1 MATSA
6 FKSTTKRTPIGAS
19 KAPPEDSAAFDR
31 KSSHRRSR
39 SLSCFSRGL
48 PERTP
53 AADDYDDNPVPS
65 RGRFVNK
72 VRGSGFPEISLDDLA
87 VELFDSSADRSRS
100 VARSSEATPAG
111 SASQRRGR
119 SVSRHGPRVG
129 GGGGG
134 DVRGDT
140 GNNSAGGRVVS
151 ESKGNSSRRR
161 SVSVAR
167 YQKSDSESDLDHTHN
182 RSTVK
187 SRNFVTGNNQT
198 PLSRKST
205 DSNFRPALRRSLSQ
219 KDFKSHDGYS
229 SQSSVLTDDEGTDA
243 YSNKNGVE
251 KTIRAVYS
259 EKKAEHPAGNDV
271 KSGLYEVM
279 RKELRHAV
287 EEIRSELEIANEKTK
302 SAVSAP
308 GDLRSNS
315 TDVLQAVSSIR
326 KNYSSKLEQSEKRKQ
341 DLLAEIVLEE
351 QHSRELSKI
360 VKELLPEPN
369 NIVAADRSSRTRRRS
384 NDRGRMSK
392 RLTEEAER
400 YIEDFISNVEDT
412 DISSIDGERSD
423 TSSSIGGIT
432 KHETYLSPA
441 FATPLPVA
449 MDGVLLPWLLWETS
463 NDATPI
469 GCKNKNEP
477 QGVIKMQDQS
487 NQSVSSHGS
496 WSPGIVDA
504 LSINMEDAGSKVGG
518 YRSYEC
524 QSRLDGSNGSQFD
537 MEDNNGE
544 LVPVVSCY
552 MGGSGEIR
560 EEQQQKEVQD
570 INDWL
575 PITKSRNA
583 TWWYSAF
590 HNVTAMVGAGVLGLP
605 YAMGPGVA
613 VLVLSWIITLY
624 TLWQMVEMHE
634 IVPGKRF
641 DRYHEL
647 GQHAFGEKL
656 GLYIVVPQQ
665 LMVEVGTCI
674 VYMITG
680 GNSLKKIHS
689 TVCPD
694 CKPIKTTYFIMIF
707 ASVHFVLSHLPSLNS
722 IASVSL
728 AAAVMSLSYSTI
740 AWGASL
746 HKGVESQVQYG
757 PRASTAAGNTF
768 NFFSALGDVAF
779 AFAGHNVVL
788 EIQATIPST
797 PEKPSKKPM
806 WKGVVLAY
814 IVVALCYLPVA
825 LIGYWVFGNHVED
838 NILISLE
845 KPAWL
850 IVLANCF
857 VVVHVY
863 AMPVFDM
870 AELFLLKKMKFKPS
884 LFLRFI
890 TRNVIVA
897 FTLFV
902 GITFPFFG
910 GLLGFFGG
918 FAFAPTTYYLP
929 CIMWL
934 VICKP
939 KRFGLSWFANWF
951 CIIVGVSLML
961 LAPIGALRNLILQA
975 KDFKFYS

>member
-134 DVRGDT
+134 GGGGGDVRGGT

-187 SRNFVTGNNQT
+187 SRNFVSGNNQT

-259 EKKAEHPAGNDV
+259 EKKA
-271 KSGLYEVM
+271 
-279 RKELRHAV
+279 
-287 EEIRSELEIANEKTK
+287 NEKTK

-315 TDVLQAVSSIR
+315 KDVLQAVSSIR

-441 FATPLPVA
+441 FSTPLPVA
-449 MDGVLLPWLLWETS
+449 MDGVVLPWLLWETS

-469 GCKNKNEP
+469 GRKNKNEP

-496 WSPGIVDA
+496 WSPGIVDS

-524 QSRLDGSNGSQFD
+524 QSRLGGSNGSQFD
-537 MEDNNGE
+537 MEE
-544 LVPVVSCY
+544 YL
-552 MGGSGEIR
+552 
-560 EEQQQKEVQD
+560 Q
-570 INDWL
+570 
-575 PITKSRNA
+575 
-583 TWWYSAF
+583 
-590 HNVTAMVGAGVLGLP
+590 
-605 YAMGPGVA
+605 
-613 VLVLSWIITLY
+613 
-624 TLWQMVEMHE
+624 
-634 IVPGKRF
+634 
-641 DRYHEL
+641 
-647 GQHAFGEKL
+647 
-656 GLYIVVPQQ
+656 
-665 LMVEVGTCI
+665 
-674 VYMITG
+674 
-680 GNSLKKIHS
+680 LKKN
-689 TVCPD
+689 D
-694 CKPIKTTYFIMIF
+694 DLLFERLK
-707 ASVHFVLSHLPSLNS
+707 
-722 IASVSL
+722 
-728 AAAVMSLSYSTI
+728 
-740 AWGASL
+740 
-746 HKGVESQVQYG
+746 QQ
-757 PRASTAAGNTF
+757 RR
-768 NFFSALGDVAF
+768 
-779 AFAGHNVVL
+779 
-788 EIQATIPST
+788 
-797 PEKPSKKPM
+797 
-806 WKGVVLAY
+806 
-814 IVVALCYLPVA
+814 
-825 LIGYWVFGNHVED
+825 
-838 NILISLE
+838 IS
-845 KPAWL
+845 
-850 IVLANCF
+850 
-857 VVVHVY
+857 
-863 AMPVFDM
+863 
-870 AELFLLKKMKFKPS
+870 S
-884 LFLRFI
+884 
-890 TRNVIVA
+890 
-897 FTLFV
+897 
-902 GITFPFFG
+902 G
-910 GLLGFFGG
+910 GLL
-918 FAFAPTTYYLP
+918 L
-929 CIMWL
+929 CN
-934 VICKP
+934 
-939 KRFGLSWFANWF
+939 R
-951 CIIVGVSLML
+951 ML
-961 LAPIGALRNLILQA
+961 
-975 KDFKFYS
+975 F

>member
-19 KAPPEDSAAFDR
+19 KAPPEDSASFNR
-31 KSSHRRSR
+31 KASHRRSR

-65 RGRFVNK
+65 RGRFVNT

-100 VARSSEATPAG
+100 VARSTEATPAD
-111 SASQRRGR
+111 SASLRRGR
-119 SVSRHGPRVG
+119 SVSRHGPRI

-134 DVRGDT
+134 DVRGGT

-167 YQKSDSESDLDHTHN
+167 YQMSDSE
-182 RSTVK
+182 
-187 SRNFVTGNNQT
+187 
-198 PLSRKST
+198 
-205 DSNFRPALRRSLSQ
+205 
-219 KDFKSHDGYS
+219 
-229 SQSSVLTDDEGTDA
+229 SQSSVLTDDEGRDA

-287 EEIRSELEIANEKTK
+287 EEIRTELEIANEKTK
-302 SAVSAP
+302 STVSAP

-315 TDVLQAVSSIR
+315 KDVLQAVSSIR

-412 DISSIDGERSD
+412 DISSVDGERSD

-441 FATPLPVA
+441 FSTPLPVT
-449 MDGVLLPWLLWETS
+449 MDGVVLPWLQWETS

-477 QGVIKMQDQS
+477 QGVIKVQDQS

-518 YRSYEC
+518 YRSYQC
-524 QSRLDGSNGSQFD
+524 QSPLDGSNGSQFD
-537 MEDNNGE
+537 MEE
-544 LVPVVSCY
+544 YL
-552 MGGSGEIR
+552 
-560 EEQQQKEVQD
+560 Q
-570 INDWL
+570 
-575 PITKSRNA
+575 
-583 TWWYSAF
+583 
-590 HNVTAMVGAGVLGLP
+590 
-605 YAMGPGVA
+605 
-613 VLVLSWIITLY
+613 
-624 TLWQMVEMHE
+624 
-634 IVPGKRF
+634 
-641 DRYHEL
+641 
-647 GQHAFGEKL
+647 
-656 GLYIVVPQQ
+656 
-665 LMVEVGTCI
+665 
-674 VYMITG
+674 
-680 GNSLKKIHS
+680 LKKN
-689 TVCPD
+689 D
-694 CKPIKTTYFIMIF
+694 DLLFERLK
-707 ASVHFVLSHLPSLNS
+707 
-722 IASVSL
+722 
-728 AAAVMSLSYSTI
+728 
-740 AWGASL
+740 
-746 HKGVESQVQYG
+746 QQ
-757 PRASTAAGNTF
+757 RR
-768 NFFSALGDVAF
+768 
-779 AFAGHNVVL
+779 
-788 EIQATIPST
+788 
-797 PEKPSKKPM
+797 
-806 WKGVVLAY
+806 
-814 IVVALCYLPVA
+814 
-825 LIGYWVFGNHVED
+825 
-838 NILISLE
+838 IS
-845 KPAWL
+845 
-850 IVLANCF
+850 
-857 VVVHVY
+857 
-863 AMPVFDM
+863 
-870 AELFLLKKMKFKPS
+870 S
-884 LFLRFI
+884 
-890 TRNVIVA
+890 
-897 FTLFV
+897 
-902 GITFPFFG
+902 G
-910 GLLGFFGG
+910 GLL
-918 FAFAPTTYYLP
+918 L
-929 CIMWL
+929 CN
-934 VICKP
+934 
-939 KRFGLSWFANWF
+939 R
-951 CIIVGVSLML
+951 ML
-961 LAPIGALRNLILQA
+961 
-975 KDFKFYS
+975 F

>member
-100 VARSSEATPAG
+100 DARSSEATPAG

-134 DVRGDT
+134 GGDVRGGT

-187 SRNFVTGNNQT
+187 SRNFVSGNNQT

-315 TDVLQAVSSIR
+315 KDVLQAVSSIR

-441 FATPLPVA
+441 FSTPLPVA
-449 MDGVLLPWLLWETS
+449 MDGVVLPWLLWETG

-496 WSPGIVDA
+496 WSPGIVDS

-524 QSRLDGSNGSQFD
+524 QSRLGGSNGSQFD
-537 MEDNNGE
+537 MEE
-544 LVPVVSCY
+544 YL
-552 MGGSGEIR
+552 
-560 EEQQQKEVQD
+560 Q
-570 INDWL
+570 
-575 PITKSRNA
+575 
-583 TWWYSAF
+583 
-590 HNVTAMVGAGVLGLP
+590 
-605 YAMGPGVA
+605 
-613 VLVLSWIITLY
+613 
-624 TLWQMVEMHE
+624 
-634 IVPGKRF
+634 
-641 DRYHEL
+641 
-647 GQHAFGEKL
+647 
-656 GLYIVVPQQ
+656 
-665 LMVEVGTCI
+665 
-674 VYMITG
+674 
-680 GNSLKKIHS
+680 LKKN
-689 TVCPD
+689 D
-694 CKPIKTTYFIMIF
+694 DLLFERLK
-707 ASVHFVLSHLPSLNS
+707 
-722 IASVSL
+722 
-728 AAAVMSLSYSTI
+728 
-740 AWGASL
+740 
-746 HKGVESQVQYG
+746 QQ
-757 PRASTAAGNTF
+757 RR
-768 NFFSALGDVAF
+768 
-779 AFAGHNVVL
+779 
-788 EIQATIPST
+788 
-797 PEKPSKKPM
+797 
-806 WKGVVLAY
+806 
-814 IVVALCYLPVA
+814 
-825 LIGYWVFGNHVED
+825 
-838 NILISLE
+838 IS
-845 KPAWL
+845 
-850 IVLANCF
+850 
-857 VVVHVY
+857 
-863 AMPVFDM
+863 
-870 AELFLLKKMKFKPS
+870 S
-884 LFLRFI
+884 
-890 TRNVIVA
+890 
-897 FTLFV
+897 
-902 GITFPFFG
+902 G
-910 GLLGFFGG
+910 GLL
-918 FAFAPTTYYLP
+918 L
-929 CIMWL
+929 CN
-934 VICKP
+934 
-939 KRFGLSWFANWF
+939 R
-951 CIIVGVSLML
+951 ML
-961 LAPIGALRNLILQA
+961 
-975 KDFKFYS
+975 F

>member
-65 RGRFVNK
+65 RGRFVNT

-129 GGGGG
+129 GG
-134 DVRGDT
+134 DVRGGT

-187 SRNFVTGNNQT
+187 SRNFVSGNNQT

-259 EKKAEHPAGNDV
+259 EKKA
-271 KSGLYEVM
+271 
-279 RKELRHAV
+279 
-287 EEIRSELEIANEKTK
+287 NEKTK

-315 TDVLQAVSSIR
+315 KDVLQAVSSIR

-369 NIVAADRSSRTRRRS
+369 NIVAADKSSRTRRRS

-441 FATPLPVA
+441 FSTPLPVA
-449 MDGVLLPWLLWETS
+449 MDGVVLPWLLWETS

-524 QSRLDGSNGSQFD
+524 QSRLGGSNGSQFD
-537 MEDNNGE
+537 MEE
-544 LVPVVSCY
+544 YL
-552 MGGSGEIR
+552 
-560 EEQQQKEVQD
+560 Q
-570 INDWL
+570 
-575 PITKSRNA
+575 
-583 TWWYSAF
+583 
-590 HNVTAMVGAGVLGLP
+590 
-605 YAMGPGVA
+605 
-613 VLVLSWIITLY
+613 
-624 TLWQMVEMHE
+624 
-634 IVPGKRF
+634 
-641 DRYHEL
+641 
-647 GQHAFGEKL
+647 
-656 GLYIVVPQQ
+656 
-665 LMVEVGTCI
+665 
-674 VYMITG
+674 
-680 GNSLKKIHS
+680 LKKN
-689 TVCPD
+689 D
-694 CKPIKTTYFIMIF
+694 DLLFERLK
-707 ASVHFVLSHLPSLNS
+707 
-722 IASVSL
+722 
-728 AAAVMSLSYSTI
+728 
-740 AWGASL
+740 
-746 HKGVESQVQYG
+746 QQ
-757 PRASTAAGNTF
+757 RR
-768 NFFSALGDVAF
+768 
-779 AFAGHNVVL
+779 
-788 EIQATIPST
+788 
-797 PEKPSKKPM
+797 
-806 WKGVVLAY
+806 
-814 IVVALCYLPVA
+814 
-825 LIGYWVFGNHVED
+825 
-838 NILISLE
+838 IS
-845 KPAWL
+845 
-850 IVLANCF
+850 
-857 VVVHVY
+857 
-863 AMPVFDM
+863 
-870 AELFLLKKMKFKPS
+870 S
-884 LFLRFI
+884 
-890 TRNVIVA
+890 
-897 FTLFV
+897 
-902 GITFPFFG
+902 G
-910 GLLGFFGG
+910 GLL
-918 FAFAPTTYYLP
+918 L
-929 CIMWL
+929 CN
-934 VICKP
+934 
-939 KRFGLSWFANWF
+939 R
-951 CIIVGVSLML
+951 ML
-961 LAPIGALRNLILQA
+961 
-975 KDFKFYS
+975 F